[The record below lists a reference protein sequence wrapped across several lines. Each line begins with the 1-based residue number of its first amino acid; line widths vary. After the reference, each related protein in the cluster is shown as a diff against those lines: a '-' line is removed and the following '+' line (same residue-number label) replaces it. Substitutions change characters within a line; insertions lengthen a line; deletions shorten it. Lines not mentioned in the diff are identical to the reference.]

1 MGNGVQSTMTNA
13 SAFCPAGISSFFQAV
28 TTSSPPQSIEA
39 ACRIG
44 ARGGGFVI
52 DKGVTTEVK
61 LTSTK
66 KTGIDVTINGKA
78 APEANVTREVFKLL
92 LPKIKTPC
100 QISVSHKAEVPI
112 GAGYGASAAGAVS
125 TAMAL
130 AKAFDLKMTL
140 NQLGQIAHTAEI
152 RCATGLGSVSGVI
165 RGGAI
170 LILEPGAPGYDR
182 VDWLPMNPSHRIV
195 TASFAPIPKKDII
208 FAEDALQVVNR
219 EGQKVLRQILRNPDP
234 VRFIKL
240 CWGFAQRA
248 GFLSDRIAEVMEKA
262 MDAGALGA
270 TQNMI
275 GDAFHALVDVKRVDS
290 VVSSVA
296 DDFKSEV
303 LVSKISHGGPIYR

>member
-1 MGNGVQSTMTNA
+1 MIKA

-28 TTSSPPQSIEA
+28 TTSPPPQSIEA

-61 LTSTK
+61 ITAAK
-66 KTGIDVTINGKA
+66 KTEVDVTINGKN
-78 APEANVTREVFKLL
+78 APEAIVTREVFKLL
-92 LPKIKTPC
+92 LPKIKTPH
-100 QISVSHKAEVPI
+100 QILVSHVVEVPI

-130 AKAFDLKMTL
+130 AKAFNLKMTL
-140 NQLGQIAHTAEI
+140 NQIAQIAHTAEI

-182 VDWLPMNPSHRIV
+182 VDWLPMSPTHRIV
-195 TASFAPIPKKDII
+195 TASFAPISKKDII
-208 FAEDALQVVNR
+208 FSEDALQVVNR
-219 EGQKVLRQILRNPDP
+219 EGQKVLRQILTNPDP
-234 VRFIKL
+234 VRFMEL
-240 CWGFAQRA
+240 CRGFAKKA
-248 GFLSDRIAEVMEKA
+248 GFLSDRVVEVIEKT

-275 GDAFHALVDVKRVDS
+275 GDAFHALVDMKRVDS

-296 DDFKSEV
+296 DNFDSEV